1 KGSFRTPPSPL
12 RGQQRLSPPA
22 GAGRSGVLRV
32 LPGWQAGGVHRAAP
46 GGAPVLRRNT
56 GAPGVAVPPDQGSPD
71 VRRPDLR
78 CLAVPEVLSRHGRV
92 GHTPEPERRTD
103 VPSDPTGPGP
113 EARGVR
119 TDLGHPPL
127 VARGTLRAALPQSCC
142 RDAYRLGEDARC
154 RGPGHGRG
162 RP

>member
-1 KGSFRTPPSPL
+1 GGLRTSPSPL

-56 GAPGVAVPPDQGSPD
+56 GAPGVAVPPDQDPSD

-78 CLAVPEVLSRHGRV
+78 SPAVSAFLSRHGWV
-92 GHTPEPERRTD
+92 GHTPESERRTD
-103 VPSDPTGPGP
+103 VP
-113 EARGVR
+113 
-119 TDLGHPPL
+119 
-127 VARGTLRAALPQSCC
+127 
-142 RDAYRLGEDARC
+142 
-154 RGPGHGRG
+154 
-162 RP
+162 